1 MISRYLNH
9 KITSVIILLML
20 GIFYGISYR
29 FQKKSDSA
37 ILLEEITKELKDTKA
52 ELANLKSLK
61 SELNLVENQYVGI
74 RDFFQYN
81 CQKQIRSDNNTLNQN
96 HSHFIFYFIN

>member
-1 MISRYLNH
+1 
-9 KITSVIILLML
+9 ML

-29 FQKKSDSA
+29 LQKKS
-37 ILLEEITKELKDTKA
+37 EIT
-52 ELANLKSLK
+52 
-61 SELNLVENQYVGI
+61 ELNFVENQYAGI

-81 CQKQIRSDNNTLNQN
+81 CQKQLRSVNNTLNQN

>member
-29 FQKKSDSA
+29 FQKKS
-37 ILLEEITKELKDTKA
+37 EIT
-52 ELANLKSLK
+52 
-61 SELNLVENQYVGI
+61 ELNFVENQYAGI

-81 CQKQIRSDNNTLNQN
+81 CQKQLRSVNNTLNQN
-96 HSHFIFYFIN
+96 HSHFIYYFIN

>member
-20 GIFYGISYR
+20 GIFYCISYR
-29 FQKKSDSA
+29 LQKKS
-37 ILLEEITKELKDTKA
+37 EIT
-52 ELANLKSLK
+52 
-61 SELNLVENQYVGI
+61 ELNFVENQYAGI

-81 CQKQIRSDNNTLNQN
+81 CQKQIRSVNNTLNQN